1 MLDGHEVCHEKA
13 EEEEA
18 HDFAIEVQRLLSIG
32 KHVAQS
38 SLDLLARVHQQLNI
52 VCKVRVGLSI
62 GWIHRHFLLD
72 LDDFVNLALIKR
84 VGFEFLLELGP
95 RSEVKVRTDVDCSV
109 SLLTRSCLWALT
121 HKLGRILLHDQLS
134 LLLHFGQLD
143 L

>member
-1 MLDGHEVCHEKA
+1 MLDGHEICHEKA

-52 VCKVRVGLSI
+52 VCKVGVGLRI

-109 SLLTRSCLWALT
+109 SLLARSCFLALT
-121 HKLGRILLHDQLS
+121 HKLRSVLLHYQLS
-134 LLLHFGQLD
+134 LLLHFGQLN